1 MNTVAKAAELHEEA
15 QLVIEVI
22 REKEAVRLDF
32 SADSVSWLDTY
43 INQHRA
49 KLNQDDKTLLQE
61 KFGAFLGET
70 IRHHYGGQW
79 VMAHGSQW
87 MIAFDEQRQA
97 SPFDMIGDHLDH
109 QTALAQRFQHLPKQ
123 RIGRRASQN

>member
-1 MNTVAKAAELHEEA
+1 MNALAKAAELHEEA
-15 QLVIEVI
+15 QLVIEVMG
-22 REKEAVRLDF
+22 EKEAVRLDF
-32 SADSVSWLDTY
+32 SADSVSWLDAY

-79 VMAHGSQW
+79 VTHDSQW

-109 QTALAQRFQHLPKQ
+109 QTALAQCFRHLPKH
-123 RIGRRASQN
+123 IGRRASQN

>member
-1 MNTVAKAAELHEEA
+1 MNALAKTAELHEDA

-32 SADSVSWLDTY
+32 SADSVSWLDAY

-49 KLNQDDKTLLQE
+49 KLNKDDKTLLQE

-87 MIAFDEQRQA
+87 MIALDEQRQA

-109 QTALAQRFQHLPKQ
+109 QTTLAQCFRHLPN